1 MNGISFII
9 RVRNE
14 EATLEE
20 SIRSLL
26 EVTVPK
32 EIIVILHLCT
42 DASQEIATRLASEN
56 SCIRVYTYD
65 VEISRAGYETLA
77 TDTNSLHSIMT
88 YLNWCFAKAKYMWKC
103 KWDADFTFTP
113 ELLNYINTNDWSQH
127 SQIIDI
133 GAKNST
139 AIEHNSY
146 LFSCDVTYVK
156 HIFWETPYFQYYP
169 DKYKKRK
176 LTDIFINHNSE
187 LSSVKSYW
195 KSEPWF
201 RKDSAEAR
209 IVRERI
215 DRLTAD
221 FGIEPV
227 GLARSMNPACQNIN
241 TRILNSKPE
250 YVNFYT

>member
-1 MNGISFII
+1 
-9 RVRNE
+9 
-14 EATLEE
+14 
-20 SIRSLL
+20 
-26 EVTVPK
+26 
-32 EIIVILHLCT
+32 
-42 DASQEIATRLASEN
+42 
-56 SCIRVYTYD
+56 
-65 VEISRAGYETLA
+65 
-77 TDTNSLHSIMT
+77 MT
-88 YLNWCFAKAKYMWKC
+88 YYNWCFAKAKYMWKC
-103 KWDADFTFTP
+103 KWDADFTLTP

-146 LFSCDVTYVK
+146 FFSCEVTFVK
-156 HIFWETPYFQYYP
+156 HIFWEVPYFQYYP

-176 LTDIFINHNSE
+176 ITDIFINHNSE

-195 KSEPWF
+195 KSEPWY

-215 DRLTAD
+215 ERLTAD
-221 FGIEPV
+221 FGIEPI

-241 TRILNSKPE
+241 THILNSKPS
-250 YVNFYT
+250 YVNFHS